1 MKSWALKDGDI
12 QVSDGQIVWIDGREE
27 LAQSVRVRM
36 GTRLGE
42 YFFAPDMG
50 LDHDQMM
57 SKQVDE
63 DSIREAVMRCLAE
76 EPRIQSVEE
85 LEIDWDERARTVSMR
100 LVMMSADGEEVELN
114 YADGSGFEAQNV

>member
-1 MKSWALKDGDI
+1 MKAWALKDGDI
-12 QVSDGQIVWIDGREE
+12 QVSDGQIAWIDGREE
-27 LAQSVRVRM
+27 LAQSVRIRM

-42 YFFAPDMG
+42 YFFAPDTG

-57 SKQVDE
+57 GKQVDE

>member
-1 MKSWALKDGDI
+1 MKAWALNDGDI
-12 QVSDGQIVWIDGREE
+12 QVSDGQIAWIDGREE
-27 LAQSVRVRM
+27 LAQSVRIRM

-57 SKQVDE
+57 GKQVDE

>member
-1 MKSWALKDGDI
+1 MKAWALKDGDI
-12 QVSDGQIVWIDGREE
+12 QVSDGQIAWIDGREE
-27 LAQSVRVRM
+27 LAQSVRIRM

-57 SKQVDE
+57 GKQVDE

-100 LVMMSADGEEVELN
+100 LVIMSADGEEVELN